1 MEFTYENS
9 LSKLLWKEGD
19 ELLGE
24 VMVFAQELEYLHQ
37 GLLIVLVYLSKH
49 RMALVS
55 MQSM

>member
-1 MEFTYENS
+1 LWENS

-37 GLLIVLVYLSKH
+37 GLLIVLVYLLLECS
-49 RMALVS
+49 ALFFE
-55 MQSM
+55 